1 MLEINNKY
9 LILKMFLKVLNL
21 ENKENWE
28 SSSNCLKEKVHI
40 IKKVNK
46 VKNIKKEVKHRILL
60 EWVKVIYLILL
71 NKDLILV

>member
-21 ENKENWE
+21 ENKEKWE
-28 SSSNCLKEKVHI
+28 SNLSCLKEKVRI

-46 VKNIKKEVKHRILL
+46 AKNIKKEVKYRILL
-60 EWVKVIYLILL
+60 EWVRVLYLILL
-71 NKDLILV
+71 NKVLIPV